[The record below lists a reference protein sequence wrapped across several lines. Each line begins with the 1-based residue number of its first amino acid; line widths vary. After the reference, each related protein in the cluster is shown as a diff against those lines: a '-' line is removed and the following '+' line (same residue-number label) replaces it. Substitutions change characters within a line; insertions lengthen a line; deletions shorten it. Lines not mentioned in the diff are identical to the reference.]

1 MMYRGLDAATGGP
14 ITDIEHIRQS
24 IADILATPIGSR
36 IMRRSYGS
44 LLPELIDQPLNGT
57 TLLRITAATYS
68 ALLRWE
74 PRVRV
79 TRARFA
85 PDSSHPGRLVAD
97 IDLVRT
103 DQPGAG
109 RLALSVPITLA

>member
-44 LLPELIDQPLNGT
+44 LLPELIDQPLHGA
-57 TLLRITAATYS
+57 TLLRLTAATYH

-74 PRVRV
+74 PRVRI
-79 TRARFA
+79 TRARFVA
-85 PDSSHPGRLVAD
+85 VATQPGRLVAD
-97 IDLVRT
+97 IELVRV
-103 DQPGAG
+103 DQPGSG